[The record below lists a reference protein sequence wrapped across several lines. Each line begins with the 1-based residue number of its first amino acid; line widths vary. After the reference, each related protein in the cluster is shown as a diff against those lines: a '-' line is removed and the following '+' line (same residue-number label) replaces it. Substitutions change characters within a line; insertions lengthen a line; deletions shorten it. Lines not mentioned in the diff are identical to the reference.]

1 MAENEEGASSILDNA
16 KHNFQ
21 QLTSIQRM
29 GLAALLALGLAAIP
43 VLMLTGR
50 EPDMTVLFSNLEDAD
65 IQAIVG
71 RLEAQQIPFS
81 MVGNGNTLLVPN
93 DRVHELRMQMAGE
106 GLPEASGV
114 GFEIFDRMS
123 LGVGEFAQKINFRRA
138 LQGELARTIGQMPA
152 VQRARV
158 HIVIPERRLFS
169 KTQEPARAAIVVTPR
184 RGGTLSQPQVEGI
197 VHLVASSVEGLDP
210 SQVTVVDSRGQ
221 VLSRPEQEGFVELS
235 GSQLEMQRAIEMD
248 FERRV
253 QTMLD
258 QVLGPDKSVVRI
270 TAALDFRQ
278 MEVTEEQFD
287 PEAQVVRSEQRS
299 QEKVSGN
306 DGPAGV
312 PGTRSNVPNEDPPE
326 GNNSNKEAKRKSET
340 INYEINR
347 KISKVIEPSGTIQR
361 LSVAVL
367 VDGTYEK
374 VVNEESGETTS
385 QYVSRGEEEIAKL
398 EKSIK
403 KAVGFSEDRGDQ
415 IEVVNY
421 PFEIATPE
429 ADEQSTI
436 NAVEDFLHVW
446 GGYLKPIVFLL
457 LGLSVL
463 MLVVKPLVKN
473 LLEPPVSAT
482 AEALPTG
489 LPATV
494 AEIEEEEVIKV
505 KVDTPEQKA
514 LKLAVANPQA
524 AAYVIRE
531 WIKEENQKAETE
543 TVVEVK

>member
-1 MAENEEGASSILDNA
+1 MAENEEGITSTLDNV
-16 KHNFQ
+16 KQNFQ
-21 QLTSIQRM
+21 RLTSIQRM
-29 GLAALLALGLAAIP
+29 GLLALLALGLAAIP
-43 VLMLTGR
+43 VLMLMGS

-65 IQAIVG
+65 IQAIAG

-81 MVGNGNTLLVPN
+81 MVGNGNTILVPN
-93 DRVHELRMQMAGE
+93 DQVHELRMQMAGE

-114 GFEIFDRMS
+114 GFEIFDRTS
-123 LGVGEFAQKINFRRA
+123 LGVGEFAQKVNFRRA
-138 LQGELARTIGQMPA
+138 LQGELARTIGQMPS

-158 HIVIPERRLFS
+158 HIVIPERRLF
-169 KTQEPARAAIVVTPR
+169 TNDREPARAAVVVTSK
-184 RGGTLSQPQVEGI
+184 RGGTLTQAQVEGV
-197 VHLVASSVEGLDP
+197 VHLIASSVEGLDP
-210 SQVTVVDSRGQ
+210 SQVTVVDSRGH
-221 VLSRPEQEGFVELS
+221 VLTRPQQEGQVELS
-235 GSQLEMQRAIEMD
+235 GSQAELQRAIETD

-258 QVLGPDKSVVRI
+258 QVLGLDKSVVRI

-278 MEVTEEQFD
+278 VEVTEEQFD
-287 PEAQVVRSEQRS
+287 PETQVVRSEQRS
-299 QEKVSGN
+299 QEKVTGS

-326 GNNSNKEAKRKSET
+326 GDNSNKEAKRKSET

-367 VDGTYEK
+367 VDGSYET

-385 QYVSRGEEEIAKL
+385 QYVPRGEEEMAKL
-398 EKSIK
+398 ENSIK

-421 PFEIATPE
+421 PFEKATPD

-436 NAVEDFLHVW
+436 HGVEDFLHVW

-473 LLEPPVSAT
+473 LIEPLMSSRAT
-482 AEALPTG
+482 PLPSG

-494 AEIEEEEVIKV
+494 AEIEAQEEEKEKV
-505 KVDTPEQKA
+505 KVITPEQKA
-514 LKLAVANPQA
+514 LTLAVQNPQA

-531 WIKEENQKAETE
+531 WIKEENQAETA
-543 TVVEVK
+543 VEVK

>member
-1 MAENEEGASSILDNA
+1 MAENEEGASSILENA

-29 GLAALLALGLAAIP
+29 GLVALLALGLAAIP
-43 VLMLTGR
+43 VLMLMGR

-93 DRVHELRMQMAGE
+93 DQVHELRMQMAGE

-114 GFEIFDRMS
+114 GFEIFDRTS

-210 SQVTVVDSRGQ
+210 SQVTVVDSRGH
-221 VLSRPEQEGFVELS
+221 VLSRPEQEGLVELS
-235 GSQLEMQRAIEMD
+235 GSQLEMQRAIQTN

-278 MEVTEEQFD
+278 VEVTEEQFD
-287 PEAQVVRSEQRS
+287 PEVQVVRSEQRS

-326 GNNSNKEAKRKSET
+326 GNNNNKEAKRKSET

-347 KISKVIEPSGTIQR
+347 KVSKVIEPSGTIQR

-385 QYVSRGEEEIAKL
+385 QYVPRGEEEMAKL
-398 EKSIK
+398 EESIK
-403 KAVGFSEDRGDQ
+403 KAIGYSEERGDQ
-415 IEVVNY
+415 IEVVNH
-421 PFEIATPE
+421 PFETATPE
-429 ADEQSTI
+429 AEEQSTI
-436 NAVEDFLHVW
+436 HAVEDFLHVW

-463 MLVVKPLVKN
+463 LLVVKPLVKN
-473 LLEPPVSAT
+473 LLAPPVSAT
-482 AEALPTG
+482 AEALPSR

-494 AEIEEEEVIKV
+494 SEIEEEEVIKV

-524 AAYVIRE
+524 AE
-531 WIKEENQKAETE
+531 
-543 TVVEVK
+543 

>member
-1 MAENEEGASSILDNA
+1 MAENEEGGSSILDNA

-29 GLAALLALGLAAIP
+29 GLLALVALGLAAIP
-43 VLMLTGR
+43 VLMLMGR
-50 EPDMTVLFSNLEDAD
+50 EPDMSVLFSNLEDAD
-65 IQAIVG
+65 IQAIAG

-81 MVGNGNTLLVPN
+81 MVGNGNTILVPN

-114 GFEIFDRMS
+114 GFEIFDRTS

-152 VQRARV
+152 VKRARV

-184 RGGTLSQPQVEGI
+184 RGGTLSPPQVEGI

-221 VLSRPEQEGFVELS
+221 VLSRPDQDGLVELS
-235 GSQLEMQRAIEMD
+235 GSQLEMQRALEAD
-248 FERRV
+248 FEHRV

-258 QVLGPDKSVVRI
+258 QVLGPDTSVVRI
-270 TAALDFRQ
+270 TAALNFRQ

-287 PEAQVVRSEQRS
+287 PEVQVVRSEQRS
-299 QEKVSGN
+299 QEKVTGN
-306 DGPAGV
+306 DGPSGV
-312 PGTRSNVPNEDPPE
+312 PGTRSNVPNEDAPE
-326 GNNSNKEAKRKSET
+326 GNNTNKEAKRKSET

-347 KISKVIEPSGTIQR
+347 KISKVVEPSGTIKS

-367 VDGTYEK
+367 VDGSYEK

-385 QYVSRGEEEIAKL
+385 QYVPRSEEEMAKL
-398 EKSIK
+398 KESIK

-421 PFEIATPE
+421 PFETATPE
-429 ADEQSTI
+429 ADEQLAI
-436 NAVEDFLHVW
+436 HAVEDFLHVW

-463 MLVVKPLVKN
+463 LLVVKPLVKH
-473 LLEPPVSAT
+473 LLEPPVSAR
-482 AEALPTG
+482 AEALPTR

-494 AEIEEEEVIKV
+494 AEIEEAEVKV

-531 WIKEENQKAETE
+531 WIKEENQPETE
-543 TVVEVK
+543 TVVEVN

>member
-1 MAENEEGASSILDNA
+1 MAANEEGVSSILDNA

-29 GLAALLALGLAAIP
+29 GLVALLALGLAAIP
-43 VLMLTGR
+43 VLMLMGR
-50 EPDMTVLFSNLEDAD
+50 EPDMTVLFSNLEEAD

-81 MVGNGNTLLVPN
+81 MVGKGNTLLVPN

-114 GFEIFDRMS
+114 GFEIFDRTS

-152 VQRARV
+152 VKRARV

-184 RGGTLSQPQVEGI
+184 RGGTLSKAQVEGI

-210 SQVTVVDSRGQ
+210 SQVTVVDSRGH
-221 VLSRPEQEGFVELS
+221 VLSRPKQEGLVELT
-235 GSQLEMQRAIEMD
+235 GSQLGMQRAIETD

-278 MEVTEEQFD
+278 VEVTEEQFD
-287 PEAQVVRSEQRS
+287 PEVQVVRSEQRS

-306 DGPAGV
+306 DGPSGV
-312 PGTRSNVPNEDPPE
+312 PGTRSNVPNGDPPE
-326 GNNSNKEAKRKSET
+326 GNKSNKEAKRKSET

-347 KISKVIEPSGTIQR
+347 KISKVIEPSGTIKH

-367 VDGTYEK
+367 VDGTYEN
-374 VVNEESGETTS
+374 VVNEESGDTTS
-385 QYVSRGEEEIAKL
+385 QYVPRGEEEMAKL

-415 IEVVNY
+415 IEVVNH
-421 PFEIATPE
+421 PFETATPE
-429 ADEQSTI
+429 AEEQSTI
-436 NAVEDFLHVW
+436 HAVEDFLHVW

-463 MLVVKPLVKN
+463 LLVVKPLVKN
-473 LLEPPVSAT
+473 VFAPPVSAT
-482 AEALPTG
+482 AEALPSG
-489 LPATV
+489 LPATI

-531 WIKEENQKAETE
+531 WIKEENQPEAETMA
-543 TVVEVK
+543 EVK